1 MNRKDRKSLLISIF
15 ILLFIIALLL
25 TLLILKLLNGK
36 WILVLIAVL
45 VIFLNRTGKLIDIES
60 YYNKVMKEL
69 DLTEEEKEPEEEEDD

>member
-1 MNRKDRKSLLISIF
+1 MNRKDRKSLLISVF
-15 ILLFIIALLL
+15 VLLFIIALLL

-36 WILVLIAVL
+36 WILVLIVVL

>member
-1 MNRKDRKSLLISIF
+1 MNRKDRKSLLISVF
-15 ILLFIIALLL
+15 VLLFIIALLL

-36 WILVLIAVL
+36 WILVLIVVI
-45 VIFLNRTGKLIDIES
+45 VIFLNRLGKLIDIES